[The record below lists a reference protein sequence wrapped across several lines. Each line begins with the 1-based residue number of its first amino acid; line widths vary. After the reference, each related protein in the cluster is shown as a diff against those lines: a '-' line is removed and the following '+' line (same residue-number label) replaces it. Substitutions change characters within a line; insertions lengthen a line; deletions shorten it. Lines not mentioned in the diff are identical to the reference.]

1 MIYCCL
7 QRSQSKG
14 TKHHHRKKHTMSPA
28 NSEALNQMSSAYGSA
43 GESFIKPKR
52 QHSTAA
58 RKAEQEHSG
67 SGEDAD
73 YV

>member
-1 MIYCCL
+1 
-7 QRSQSKG
+7 
-14 TKHHHRKKHTMSPA
+14 MSPA
-28 NSEALNQMSSAYGSA
+28 NSEALNLMSSAYGTP